1 MVKSSVKFGES
12 RAHVTLM
19 ALLLVQVAA
28 LSLIV
33 GCGNGRID
41 ITGTVMVDGRPAME
55 GVQVIFSPAG
65 DTKQAYAQVA
75 TDGHFRLKTQQMI
88 GVMPGEYRVLLINS
102 TQSIPQP
109 DTPIEPGVNVPPPE
123 WIAYDRKL
131 SQFLQRPPTG
141 EGWIPVVYGSIADSP
156 LRFRVPEDGAEAT
169 FEISSESR

>member
-1 MVKSSVKFGES
+1 MPGES
-12 RAHVTLM
+12 RPKRILVGILPVFVAG
-19 ALLLVQVAA
+19 LLLA
-28 LSLIV
+28 V
-33 GCGNGRID
+33 GCSDGLID
-41 ITGTVMVDGRPAME
+41 VTGTVMVDGGPAME

-156 LRFRVPEDGAEAT
+156 LRFRVPEDGTEAT

>member
-1 MVKSSVKFGES
+1 MISGES
-12 RAHVTLM
+12 RPRRILIHILPVLM
-19 ALLLVQVAA
+19 TVLLFV
-28 LSLIV
+28 V
-33 GCGNGRID
+33 GCSD
-41 ITGTVMVDGRPAME
+41 SLVDVTGTVMVDGGPAME
-55 GVQVIFSPAG
+55 GVQVIFSPLG
-65 DTKQAYAQVA
+65 DTKQAHAQV
-75 TDGHFRLKTQQMI
+75 TNDGHFRLQTRQRA

-131 SQFLQRPPTG
+131 SQFLQRPPKG

-156 LRFRVPEDGAEAT
+156 LRFRVPEDGTEAT